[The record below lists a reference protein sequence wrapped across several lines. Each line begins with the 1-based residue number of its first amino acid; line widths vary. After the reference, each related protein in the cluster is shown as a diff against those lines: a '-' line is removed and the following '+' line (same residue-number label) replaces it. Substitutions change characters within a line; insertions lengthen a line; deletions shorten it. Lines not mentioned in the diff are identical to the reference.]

1 MLDPRPEVPASP
13 DGLQYKFGPFCL
25 RPDGTLYRSTAA
37 VPLPPKELAI
47 LRVLVSNAGLIVPA
61 QELKRSA
68 WGDVHVSAASLPR
81 CVSSLRARL
90 DSANCIR
97 TVYKQGYR
105 FNLPV
110 KPDPAPNSSP
120 SFNPSSHATQTT
132 NPDEGP
138 SGPPSETR
146 PSGWI
151 ERRIANPNA
160 LPRLAILPFTTGE
173 GVPDYLGTGIA
184 EQIMIGFSR
193 SRKPAAEVMA
203 RDSVASLVARGLTA
217 EEVGRSL
224 GANLALTGAITALP
238 LYFRLRAEMIR
249 VSDSVQLWIEDF
261 LVPRTLIAQADAR
274 LAKRVSAR
282 VQNTFDTP
290 ETAAQLVSFDP
301 DPIMMPPDDVQRSQA
316 SALYMQACALWNTS
330 KRANMEEAMRG
341 FRSALEL
348 DATLMPARIELMHS
362 YLFYSAFGFMP
373 PIEAAELARKQA
385 EAVLLLSQNGQPIY
399 AALGS
404 IHFYHD
410 RDFAAA
416 ANAFARAQ
424 YIDYDP
430 RMLIYKARFA
440 VAQQRFADAISLLR
454 SGLEVDFY
462 SPVLYGRLMWTLHL
476 AGDATAALEE
486 ANRAVALFPN
496 HPGVL
501 IYSANIF
508 AASSD
513 DLSNQAHCEMAAQA
527 VTMASKLIEIAP
539 NLDASYS
546 ALAYAYAR
554 QGKAAQARELLD
566 RQRSQSRERFML
578 AGFHAP
584 TLLQLGRVE
593 EALEDMRTADLQR
606 SPWFFEQ
613 LLDPRLKPLRSRKEF
628 QQLTSVL
635 SRMTPASVA

>member
-1 MLDPRPEVPASP
+1 MLDPRPEVPASS

-25 RPDGTLYRSTAA
+25 RPDGTLYRSLAA

-47 LRVLVSNAGLIVPA
+47 LRVLLSNAGQIVPS

-120 SFNPSSHATQTT
+120 SFNPSGRATQTA

-138 SGPPSETR
+138 SD
-146 PSGWI
+146 WI
-151 ERRIANPNA
+151 ERRVANPNA

-193 SRKPAAEVMA
+193 NRKPAVEVMA

-224 GANLALTGAITALP
+224 GANLALAGAITALP

-249 VSDSVQLWIEDF
+249 VSDGVQLWIEDF

-290 ETAAQLVSFDP
+290 ESTAQPVPSDP
-301 DPIMMPPDDVQRSQA
+301 APIVMPPDDVQRSQA

-330 KRANMEEAMRG
+330 KRAKMEEAIRG

-362 YLFYSAFGFMP
+362 YLFYSTFGFMP

-385 EAVLLLSQNGQPIY
+385 EAVLMLSQNGQPIY

-424 YIDYDP
+424 YTGYDP

-454 SGLEVDFY
+454 SGLELDSY

-476 AGDATAALEE
+476 AGDATAALDE
-486 ANRAVALFPN
+486 AKRTVALFPN

-508 AASSD
+508 AASSE
-513 DLSNQAHCEMAAQA
+513 DLSNQAHHELAAQA

-584 TLLQLGRVE
+584 ALLQLGKVE

-613 LLDPRLKPLRSRKEF
+613 LLDPRLKPLHSRKEF
-628 QQLTSVL
+628 QQLTSGL
-635 SRMTPASVA
+635 NRMIPVSVA